1 MEASMGD
8 KSPKSKDRDKKQK
21 KAAKAGDAADARSK
35 QDVHNRSPLL
45 TPKGKK

>member
-1 MEASMGD
+1 MGD

-21 KAAKAGDAADARSK
+21 KAAKAEQTTAARSK
-35 QDVHNRSPLL
+35 QDAHNSSSLL